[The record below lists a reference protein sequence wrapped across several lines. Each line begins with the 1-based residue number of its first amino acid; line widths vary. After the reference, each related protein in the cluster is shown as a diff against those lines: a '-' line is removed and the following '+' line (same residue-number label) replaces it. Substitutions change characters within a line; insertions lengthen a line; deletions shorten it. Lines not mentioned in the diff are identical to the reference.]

1 MVIAIYK
8 RKCTYIDDY
17 HCQLAAWDSCNLS
30 YGVCLI
36 VGVAPQNTKL
46 CLEAEM
52 IISGRTMKG
61 VCLGGRWMN
70 RWNQFFDLMK
80 LFLTL

>member
-1 MVIAIYK
+1 MVIATYQ
-8 RKCTYIDDY
+8 RKCIYIDDY

-36 VGVAPQNTKL
+36 VGVAPVKTKL

-52 IISGRTMKG
+52 IFTGRTMKG

-70 RWNQFFDLMK
+70 RWDQFADLIK
-80 LFLTL
+80 SFLTL